1 MVLGD
6 SHLEVGSVSP
16 AGVVRSAPQT
26 PRNTGK
32 RRHGDQVRGQRTR
45 GLSASRCPHQ
55 QIGSSFQ
62 NFQNPR
68 AFSLPSCASET
79 TRSLSANPSPRH
91 HSASDSEA
99 LTREFFREWT
109 LVSSRSAEGAE
120 LVPQDDDNAPNS
132 PCPQTP
138 GCRRGAGPPP
148 PSPPQDLKDRKVSLC
163 VVQRAGQLNQHARHS
178 PSPVRKPSHGLHV
191 QFPASPVNIASAA
204 SSSALTD
211 YGSQILVDRVRT
223 PSLDSSSSAGLPS
236 PSSYFRVVVLGATGV
251 GKSSLIGEMA
261 GDTQSDTNDVTDD
274 NDNVLVSVHL
284 DDEESTVELIDCPV
298 DTSMD
303 ALRPDA
309 FLVVYSVSDRKSYLT
324 AAEVTRHLRYD
335 LGTDRTVYLVANKT
349 DLRRQQRVT
358 TKEGEQLAAKF
369 DCRFLETSAVL
380 RMNVDTLLVRVLEN
394 IRGQLSPPGELT
406 VADAKRCSKN
416 RAPSPRR
423 AIQFL
428 SKLIRP
434 SRGKQNM
441 NNDDMSLKR

>member
-1 MVLGD
+1 M
-6 SHLEVGSVSP
+6 E
-16 AGVVRSAPQT
+16 
-26 PRNTGK
+26 
-32 RRHGDQVRGQRTR
+32 
-45 GLSASRCPHQ
+45 
-55 QIGSSFQ
+55 I
-62 NFQNPR
+62 
-68 AFSLPSCASET
+68 
-79 TRSLSANPSPRH
+79 SLSANPSPRH

-138 GCRRGAGPPP
+138 G
-148 PSPPQDLKDRKVSLC
+148 
-163 VVQRAGQLNQHARHS
+163 
-178 PSPVRKPSHGLHV
+178 
-191 QFPASPVNIASAA
+191 
-204 SSSALTD
+204 
-211 YGSQILVDRVRT
+211 
-223 PSLDSSSSAGLPS
+223 
-236 PSSYFRVVVLGATGV
+236 ATGV

-261 GDTQSDTNDVTDD
+261 GDTQSDTSNDDVTDD

-380 RMNVDTLLVRVLEN
+380 RMNVDTLLVRVLEH

-434 SRGKQNM
+434 SRRKQNM